1 MSLTVLRVAT
11 LAPHLRSVNGLCGLQ
26 FRGPGRRAPVIR
38 QNVQTGQLLE
48 MRSDTDINQ
57 QNVSPHPRQTA
68 SDPVTE
74 AGLGQILQPAQIA
87 EAVDNRQWQWSAGD
101 V

>member
-1 MSLTVLRVAT
+1 MSLTVLRAAT

-68 SDPVTE
+68 SDPVTD
-74 AGLGQILQPAQIA
+74 AGLARPDSAQIA
-87 EAVDNRQWQWSAGD
+87 EAVDNRQWSAGD